1 MNFAFALAIALLG
14 AGPGPVAPAHVGS
27 GPISGGTGS
36 ISREQATKIQK
47 AARSLKRAANDAE
60 ELAHKRGYPRTLFW
74 ADRLGDLADTLVDE
88 AGDLI
93 RGGDGRDDEV
103 RHLLREVYGAYSNFR
118 MAAGNLPEERD
129 RRMLLKGTL
138 KAYRDVFEAICGP
151 MPSDEDKA
159 LVPPRPGADDSD

>member
-1 MNFAFALAIALLG
+1 MNFALMLAVVLLDVE
-14 AGPGPVAPAHVGS
+14 PGPTAPTRLTSGS
-27 GPISGGTGS
+27 ISGDTGTL
-36 ISREQATKIQK
+36 SREQATRIQK
-47 AARSLKRAANDAE
+47 AARGLKRVANDAE
-60 ELAHKRGYPRTLFW
+60 ERAHMRGYPRTRFW
-74 ADRLGDLADTLVDE
+74 ADRLGDLADGLVDE

-151 MPSDEDKA
+151 VPSDEDKA
-159 LVPPRPGADDSD
+159 LAPPKPGEDDSD